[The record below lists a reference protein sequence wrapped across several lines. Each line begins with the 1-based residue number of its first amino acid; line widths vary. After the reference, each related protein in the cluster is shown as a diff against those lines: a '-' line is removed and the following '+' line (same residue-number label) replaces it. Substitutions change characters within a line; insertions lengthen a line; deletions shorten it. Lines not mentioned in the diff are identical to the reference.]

1 MIKLLNNPTFDN
13 ERNILN
19 ADLFVNNLK
28 NILKAFNLH
37 TKVTYTVYRNITVYN
52 ISWNDDKT
60 YEDVLE
66 LKKEIALSLGIRVEE
81 LEIKKVTD
89 NIIEITVQNM
99 KREPL
104 TLKEVLSEYKEDN
117 TFKVALGMDE
127 KDNVVYFDFDK
138 EKHLLVTGV
147 TGTGKTNLFNNIIMN
162 ILIKY
167 DDTKVIILDSQ
178 GINYNI
184 YDSIYEVVNNEEKI
198 IDRIKLLRKEFEDK
212 VRNDNKERVVVFID
226 EIYEI
231 LSLDNSVK
239 DDINYLLEV
248 ASITNIHLIV
258 STDSVLE
265 DNTYDLFKKD
275 NISKLSF
282 YLTSRGEY
290 NLFLDNV
297 VNGSLNNDG
306 MYLGYNKKLTRISI
320 PLVGDDEIER
330 VVYYEKEYK
339 EEKCSRKK

>member
-19 ADLFVNNLK
+19 ADLFVGNLK
-28 NILKAFNLH
+28 NTLKAFNIH

-52 ISWNDDKT
+52 ITWNDDKT

-66 LKKEIALSLGIRVEE
+66 FRKEISLSLGIRSED
-81 LEIKKVTD
+81 LEVKKIKY
-89 NIIEITVQNM
+89 NEIEIIVSNM

-104 TLKEVLSEYKEDN
+104 TLKELLSEYKKDG
-117 TFKVALGMDE
+117 TFKIALGMDE

-138 EKHLLVTGV
+138 EKSLLVGGV
-147 TGTGKTNLFNNIIMN
+147 SGSGKTNFFNNIIMN
-162 ILIKY
+162 ILINQY
-167 DDTKVIILDSQ
+167 DTKVVILDSQ
-178 GINYNI
+178 GINYNV
-184 YDSIYEVVNNEEKI
+184 YNSVYEVINKEEKI
-198 IDRIKLLRKEFEDK
+198 IERIKSLRKEFEEK
-212 VRNDNKERVVVFID
+212 VKNNNKDRIVVLID

-231 LSLDNSVK
+231 LNMDSSVK

-248 ASITNIHLIV
+248 GSISNVHLVI

-265 DNTYDLFKKD
+265 DNTYDLFKKN

-282 YLTSRGEY
+282 YLTSRSEY
-290 NLFLDNV
+290 NLFMNEII
-297 VNGSLNNDG
+297 NEPLNNDG
-306 MYLGYNKKLTRISI
+306 MFLGQNKKLIRLSI

-330 VVYYEKEYK
+330 VVEYK
-339 EEKCSRKK
+339 K